1 MRIIAESGLEET
13 EWAQAS
19 FDQLNL
25 IKGKRLAAMS
35 NGRLYKRRMKNAFDK
50 KVCPCEFSEGDLVTK
65 KVSYVQ
71 KDFRGKWAL
80 NYEGPFLVKKA
91 FSGGA
96 LLLTKMDGEELP
108 SLVNSDIVK
117 QYYMYGFTERCLPRS
132 LIEWGSKIEQI
143 NLNNICTIIT

>member
-1 MRIIAESGLEET
+1 
-13 EWAQAS
+13 
-19 FDQLNL
+19 
-25 IKGKRLAAMS
+25 
-35 NGRLYKRRMKNAFDK
+35 MKNAFDK

-132 LIEWGSKIEQI
+132 LLEWGIFDINILIIQYACMFLLISALKGFIDSQESKSKVAARSIVFKPFKRVAGSHSSFSGI
-143 NLNNICTIIT
+143 L

>member
-96 LLLTKMDGEELP
+96 LLLMKMDGEELP

-132 LIEWGSKIEQI
+132 LLEWVSKTEQI
-143 NLNNICTIIT
+143 NLNNVCTIIT